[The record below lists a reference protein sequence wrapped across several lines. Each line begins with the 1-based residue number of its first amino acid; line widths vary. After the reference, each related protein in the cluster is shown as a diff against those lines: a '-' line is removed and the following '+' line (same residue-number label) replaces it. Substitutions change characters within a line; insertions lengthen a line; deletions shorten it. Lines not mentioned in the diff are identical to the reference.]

1 MTQPKLIGVCGRLS
15 PRSLFNLFGQ
25 RPFRSDR
32 IGGDAGGVS
41 GAEPA
46 SGFPLGSSIE
56 IAQRTLVELRPWG
69 TSRD

>member
-1 MTQPKLIGVCGRLS
+1 MTQPKLIGVCGGLS
-15 PRSLFNLFGQ
+15 PRSLFNLL
-25 RPFRSDR
+25 DR
-32 IGGDAGGVS
+32 IGGDVGGVS

-56 IAQRTLVELRPWG
+56 IVQRTLVELRPWG